1 MKKLPIGIQTF
12 SKIRNE
18 NFLYIDKTP
27 HIHEML
33 NRYSYAFLSR
43 PRRFGKSLLVS
54 TMQELFEG
62 NKTLFKD
69 LFIYD
74 KWNWEEKSPVI
85 KIDFSGTK
93 KEEDLEKV
101 IFDNLYFNAKR
112 LNVKLKD
119 RTDYS
124 ISFANLIRDVHEK
137 YKQRVV
143 ILIDEYDKPIIDNL
157 NNIDIAVDNKLTLKR
172 FFSNIKPNDEFIKF
186 TFLTGV
192 SKFSQVSIFSDLNNL
207 TDISLMSRF
216 GSICGYT
223 QKDVETKF
231 TDYLEDNDFPKLRE
245 WYNGY
250 NFLGDKVYNPFDVLK
265 FIDNDKIYEN
275 YWFETGTPSFLIN
288 LIQKNKYF
296 LPNLKTIQIEK
307 DTLKSFDVENL
318 NIETILFQS
327 GYLTIKKEIHKRNNY
342 FYELDF
348 PNFEVKNSFN
358 NSLLNLFSES
368 STKVK
373 ISDDLYEIFEQSKL
387 TNLEKVFKK
396 LFSSIPYNNYTK
408 NEIANY
414 EGFYASVIYSYL
426 ASLGFELIAE
436 DTFNKGRID
445 LTLKYENKVYI
456 FEFKTNK
463 EDPIKQIKE
472 RKYYEKYSGEIYL
485 IGIVFNT
492 KDRNITDFKW
502 EKFS

>member
-1 MKKLPIGIQTF
+1 MII
-12 SKIRNE
+12 
-18 NFLYIDKTP
+18 
-27 HIHEML
+27 
-33 NRYSYAFLSR
+33 
-43 PRRFGKSLLVS
+43 
-54 TMQELFEG
+54 
-62 NKTLFKD
+62 
-69 LFIYD
+69 
-74 KWNWEEKSPVI
+74 
-85 KIDFSGTK
+85 
-93 KEEDLEKV
+93 
-101 IFDNLYFNAKR
+101 LYFNAKR

-288 LIQKNKYF
+288 LMKKHKYF
-296 LPNLKTIQIEK
+296 LPNLKNIQLEK
-307 DTLKSFDVENL
+307 DALKSFDVENL

-327 GYLTIKKEIHKRNNY
+327 GYLTIKEEILKNDFY
-342 FYELDF
+342 FYYLDF
-348 PNFEVKNSFN
+348 PNKEVRNSFN
-358 NSLLNLFSES
+358 TYLLNIFIKSSEKS
-368 STKVK
+368 
-373 ISDDLYEIFEQSKL
+373 ILRSDALQIFTQAKL
-387 TNLEKVFKK
+387 ENLEITFKK

-426 ASLGFELIAE
+426 ASFRL
-436 DTFNKGRID
+436 
-445 LTLKYENKVYI
+445 
-456 FEFKTNK
+456 
-463 EDPIKQIKE
+463 
-472 RKYYEKYSGEIYL
+472 
-485 IGIVFNT
+485 
-492 KDRNITDFKW
+492 
-502 EKFS
+502 